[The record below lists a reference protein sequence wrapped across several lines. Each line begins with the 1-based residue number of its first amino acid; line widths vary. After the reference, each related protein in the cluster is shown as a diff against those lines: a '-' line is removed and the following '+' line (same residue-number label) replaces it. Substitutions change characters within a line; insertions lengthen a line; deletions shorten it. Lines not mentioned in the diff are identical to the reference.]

1 MVFKV
6 FIAIY
11 LAYDSALI
19 ILFLAIWALL
29 ACSYKTAAA
38 SLANFS
44 SSAASLA
51 YLLAWSNN
59 FFSSSDYSA
68 NSFWVT
74 ASASAFLEARSCIC
88 FMDLA
93 KIQGGH

>member
-1 MVFKV
+1 MVIVFKV

-19 ILFLAIWALL
+19 ILFLAICALL

-38 SLANFS
+38 SLASFS

-51 YLLAWSNN
+51 YLLA
-59 FFSSSDYSA
+59 
-68 NSFWVT
+68 
-74 ASASAFLEARSCIC
+74 
-88 FMDLA
+88 
-93 KIQGGH
+93 